1 MKKRP
6 GLAHLKKK
14 KLNNNNKKKQIPSKP
29 IKSALQ
35 TMALDPMSQAESQA
49 QGQQLQAMQ
58 QQQQVTSKDM
68 RILWGIRHWIDILRL

>member
-68 RILWGIRHWIDILRL
+68 RILWGIWH